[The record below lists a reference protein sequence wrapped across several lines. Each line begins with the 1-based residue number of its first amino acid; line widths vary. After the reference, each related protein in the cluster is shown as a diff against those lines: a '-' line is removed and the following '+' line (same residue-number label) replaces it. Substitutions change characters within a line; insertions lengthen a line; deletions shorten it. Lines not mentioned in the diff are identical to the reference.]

1 MQTLTGYICV
11 ATCFHRVHQLLK
23 FFKLSTFI
31 SKQKREEHGWV
42 LLNQQ
47 FSLSLVLFIFSQEY
61 AEDFIL
67 QIETNG
73 RKNPHYGNSWL

>member
-61 AEDFIL
+61 AEVDPPGD
-67 QIETNG
+67 E
-73 RKNPHYGNSWL
+73 RKQKKRKRLEN